1 MSRPVAKK
9 HHYILE
15 IQEATTGSSIT
26 ITCASFRSQTIV
38 AETVQFLPRIGASIN
53 YVHRSILFRLSI
65 LFYRYLKTDNGIVY
79 AADF

>member
-26 ITCASFRSQTIV
+26 ITCASFRSQAIV
-38 AETVQFLPRIGASIN
+38 AEMVQFLPRIGASIS
-53 YVHRSILFRLSI
+53 YVYRSFFYRLSI
-65 LFYRYLKTDNGIVY
+65 LFIDI
-79 AADF
+79 